1 MAGQACARGMSFA
14 TKQEAGVDMAAG
26 KLEEVTL
33 HETNKTRQGSL
44 LKISTLGDLHFRTV
58 QLCIGE

>member
-1 MAGQACARGMSFA
+1 MSFA

-33 HETNKTRQGSL
+33 HETNKQD
-44 LKISTLGDLHFRTV
+44 KEV
-58 QLCIGE
+58 Y